1 MFKKIVLLIMAILL
15 TPLAFGENVGD
26 INGDGSINIADVV
39 YLFKHLNDIPL
50 DVGDLNCDNSVD
62 IADVVYLFN
71 NIQHWSQPV
80 VFAKNFEIEYY
91 DANGIPVSYNDN
103 WSYAILTTKYGDTI
117 YNKYCIVKEGE
128 KPPSNL
134 PSDIKVIYA
143 PVKKVAT
150 LSDFQVAMLEAL
162 DDDKVRESIK
172 GVSKYTYIRIK
183 DYGVFSDLKPY
194 VDSGDIVP
202 IGSPWGTIDKEA
214 LLNISPDIV
223 FIPWSHGYLVQD
235 INTVKDLGLNYLV
248 TVESNEPT
256 FLGKAEWI
264 KVYATLYN
272 LCSKGNDFFQ
282 KVWKKRNEL
291 LRKTYDVDYRPKVG
305 ILYWSPYSGPWVY
318 CGQNC
323 YAKLVSDFRG
333 DYAFKD
339 IPGTS
344 YANLDE
350 ETTLEHLQGCDVL
363 IYMNWNSLNE
373 PINTLEDLK
382 KDVPQLDPIIDHAKR
397 VYVSKYNYGYDGYV
411 HMDLLMEDFARM
423 IHPECFD
430 GGDSELH
437 YFKKLK

>member
-1 MFKKIVLLIMAILL
+1 MVKKILLVLLMILL
-15 TPLAFGENVGD
+15 TPIVFGSDVGD
-26 INGDGSINIADVV
+26 INGDGEVNIADVV
-39 YLFKHLNDIPL
+39 YLFKHLNEVPV

-71 NIQHWSQPV
+71 HIQKWSQPV
-80 VFAKNFEIEYY
+80 VFATNFNIEYY
-91 DANGIPVSYNDN
+91 NSNGFPVSYNDN

-134 PSDIKVIYA
+134 PPDVKVIYA

-150 LSDFQVAMLEAL
+150 LSAIQLAMLEAL
-162 DDDKVRESIK
+162 DDDKVRESIR
-172 GVSKYTYIRIK
+172 GVSTYTYTEIK
-183 DYGVFSDLKPY
+183 DHGIFPDLKPY
-194 VDSGDIVP
+194 VDSGNIVP
-202 IGSPWGTIDKEA
+202 IGGWWSINKDV

-223 FIPWSHGYLVQD
+223 FIPWTHSYLVQD
-235 INTVKDLGLNYLV
+235 INTVKDLGFNYLV
-248 TVESNEPT
+248 TLESEEPS
-256 FLGKAEWI
+256 FLAKAEWA

-282 KVWKKRNEL
+282 KVWKKRNDL
-291 LRKTYDVDYRPKVG
+291 MRKTCDVNYFPKVG
-305 ILYWSPYSGPWVY
+305 ILYWSPYSGPWIP
-318 CGQNC
+318 CAQNC

-363 IYMNWNSLNE
+363 IYMNWNPNE

-397 VYVSKYNYGYDGYV
+397 VYVSKYDYAYDGHV

-437 YFKKLK
+437 YFIKLK